1 MKFLIPTDFSKYAD
15 YALQMGINLAKN
27 TGAEI
32 HLLHAMDEIGII
44 EKINLG
50 KTQSDDFQVHIERW
64 AQEKLESLQREVGN
78 HGIACKT
85 HLIKGSLLNTLSVCL
100 DKDSYDT
107 IVMGSHGASGKE
119 EWFIGSNT
127 SKAVRRLH
135 NNILVVKKPAKSLDF
150 SEVVFVTG
158 LHVEEKKSFRIFLDF
173 IKPYNVKEVHIM
185 SVDTYNYFAQPSIVM
200 KEALE
205 DFKEIAN
212 TLDAKCHF
220 YSDYSIQ
227 AGIRHFSEDYEIDLI
242 GISNYIRS
250 PLKRMFQGSN
260 VEMLVN
266 HSEIPVLS
274 IDYK

>member
-1 MKFLIPTDFSKYAD
+1 MKLLIPTDFSSYAD
-15 YALQMGINLAKN
+15 YALQMGINIAK
-27 TGAEI
+27 TTKAEI
-32 HLLHAMDEIGII
+32 HLLHCLDEINLID
-44 EKINLG
+44 KINLG
-50 KTQSDDFQVHIERW
+50 KTQSEDVKMHIQRW
-64 AQEKLESLQREVGN
+64 AQEKLELLQREVSN
-78 HGIACKT
+78 HGIECK
-85 HLIKGSLLNTLSVCL
+85 IDLLNGRLLDNLQTCL
-100 DKDSYDT
+100 NKDSYAA

-135 NNILVVKKPAKSLDF
+135 NNILVVKKPVETLDF

-158 LHVEEKKSFRIFLDF
+158 LHVDEKKSFRIFLDF
-173 IKPYNVKEVHIM
+173 IKPFDVKELHIM
-185 SVDTYNYFAQPSIVM
+185 SVDTYNYFAQPSVVM

-205 DFKEIAN
+205 DFKEIASD
-212 TLDAKCHF
+212 LDAKCHF
-220 YSDYSIQ
+220 YSDFSIQ
-227 AGIRHFSEDYEIDLI
+227 AGIRHFTEDFNIDLI

-266 HSEIPVLS
+266 HSALPVLS